1 MRRGSVNARA
11 WNGSRTAVVDP
22 GVSSPPTSICLACRT
37 ALAGGEPCDGGPRH
51 RVADLE
57 TPDGREEHRREVWG
71 SPSRRQRLRTFI
83 QHGAAGSGVG
93 AMLQYLD
100 CGVADSESVLAMLA
114 GIGIVAALFILV
126 GYVVSKIRG
135 ARLRRHLVRPYGA
148 VTGPRL
154 PNPPVAKTGVA
165 EGTPLPSPLG
175 GEPCLAF
182 SIVLRTDKVAPLL
195 SDVLWREASTDGFTV
210 RLDDGTPV
218 RIPAGRVRIVESS
231 GSARSAPR
239 ARAAA
244 MLPAGLGVE
253 IPGGLSEL
261 PFDSAFEQ
269 IIRANQRVA
278 ILSRTQLREDP
289 ANPPASPRAPANLA
303 HIAVGVPV
311 LKGLD

>member
-1 MRRGSVNARA
+1 
-11 WNGSRTAVVDP
+11 
-22 GVSSPPTSICLACRT
+22 VSSPSTSICLICRT
-37 ALAGGEPCDGGPRH
+37 ALARGESCDGGPRH
-51 RVADLE
+51 RVADLH

-71 SPSRRQRLRTFI
+71 PPSRQERLRTFI
-83 QHGAAGSGVG
+83 RHGAAGSGVG
-93 AMLQYLD
+93 AALQCLD
-100 CGVADSESVLAMLA
+100 CGVVDGGSVLGVFA
-114 GIGIVAALFILV
+114 GIAIVAALFILV
-126 GYVVSKIRG
+126 ASLVSMIRG
-135 ARLRRHLVRPYGA
+135 ARLRRRLVRPYGA
-148 VTGPRL
+148 ITGPRL
-154 PNPPVAKTGVA
+154 PNPAAAKTGVA

-182 SIVLRTDKVAPLL
+182 SIVLRTDRQAPLL
-195 SDVLWREASTDGFTV
+195 SNVLWREASTDGFTV

-218 RIPAGRVRIVESS
+218 RIPAGRVRIAEST

-253 IPGGLSEL
+253 IPGELSEL

-289 ANPPASPRAPANLA
+289 DNLPASPRATANLTQ
-303 HIAVGVPV
+303 IAVGVPV
-311 LKGLD
+311 LRCLD